1 MTHSVTSMYM
11 CELVVKV
18 SLIFVNKILST
29 LGGSFGVPMFLIR
42 LEMRKWTKN
51 RIEEILVS
59 NSSPVSGLY
68 EASGVKSTWSQGF
81 QESPKK

>member
-1 MTHSVTSMYM
+1 MAKRGHSGD
-11 CELVVKV
+11 EEGPHP
-18 SLIFVNKILST
+18 

-59 NSSPVSGLY
+59 NSSIVSGLY
-68 EASGVKSTWSQGF
+68 EASGVKFSWVEVSQ
-81 QESPKK
+81 KV